1 MGKIHNQ
8 PSMDSTVGNAKSLI
22 EGHHQF
28 LLRNTGQT
36 NDPKVQHYVL
46 NDEGILSNNRHF
58 IADTY
63 MEYQPNGDATT
74 EGQSLL
80 IIGFCYAYMATKN
93 QKYLDLAIK
102 YFDSYV
108 SYFYAG
114 QGIPDTPRRWICNWL
129 CNGKEPTLAH
139 YPLDYAFPTHSGFK
153 TVELNYVNGVT
164 QVPHGAPYF
173 GEYIDVAYK
182 AYDGALGWDS
192 MVATV
197 YGLLPDGSTDWD
209 NMGVEY
215 PVDWVVV
222 RTGDKIDWDGNVI
235 SHNPTE
241 PIGTIKLQNT
251 TVNGLHKTTFAP
263 KVPVELGGYML
274 QRNEVWHNRPAHVP
288 LPGSANQMGNAA
300 DAELWFYE
308 VCYLLFNITGE
319 QRFKKAMDATLFT
332 SMEYSD
338 IDAADMFFRQSTAAN
353 TPWTDGIAYDYS
365 YPNGM
370 YRIYNRDQAGYIDIK
385 AADGTLD
392 IEQQAIAYKVDAN
405 KAICEIN
412 TGAYGEQGKPVSVT
426 AKLQMSANKTDPAP
440 DTYVYG
446 FADFYNIAPVKYLIP
461 INKFV
466 KLLPDTRLAD
476 MRRFTDYGDIA
487 YGMVFYSNVIDG
499 RDMGAVHCTYG
510 AGAAELT
517 LGFWIDTPETSDI
530 TSVTYKSSEAF
541 NLRIEDNDGWRWYW
555 LLPAQADFVTLALP
569 RSSMILSSYQPN
581 HPDTDPRPTSPN
593 WMTVAQCGFLRDND
607 TAGTATLDVYCLNSL
622 PTRFA
627 GNDFYTIKFTLE
639 AKCDAYFSWK
649 VGNCK
654 INNYDLD
661 SLNYTPGVI
670 PFSNIYTEGSPALD
684 GWHGLP
690 YPGYQ
695 SPLIYTHEADTT
707 RMNNMIDFMYDSQ
720 VAYTAKFGITGP
732 GMSAYI
738 WDRWDAV
745 KYGPPNTWTMY
756 HWGDGHAWDGYQPRA
771 YYWAVRALYE
781 LVKTGKTP
789 NPKLVTYVNNWTT
802 WLVGYYDQYQMTPTN
817 FPSESVP
824 VPLPNDFTGH
834 MCGLWLG
841 GACLSAMS
849 GYKPAGIERL
859 IEGAF
864 KELIDNYA
872 VTTPDQVMNGAWS
885 PGLRL
890 GTDNGMFF
898 GFWAGEILKGL
909 GLYIMYKEG
918 ADFDWF

>member
-8 PSMDSTVGNAKSLI
+8 LSIDSKVGTVKNLI
-22 EGHHQF
+22 EGHRTF
-28 LLRNTGQT
+28 LMNNTGET
-36 NDPKVQHYVL
+36 NDAHIQHYVL
-46 NDEGILSNNRHF
+46 NNEGIISNNRHF

-80 IIGFCYAYMATKN
+80 IIGYCYAYMATKN
-93 QKYLDLAIK
+93 QNYLDMAIAA
-102 YFDSYV
+102 FDAYV
-108 SYFYAG
+108 AYFYAG
-114 QGIPDTPRRWICNWL
+114 QPIPDTPQRWICNWL
-129 CNGKEPTLAH
+129 CNGKEPVLAH
-139 YPLDYAFPTHSGFK
+139 YPIDYAFPTHSGFK
-153 TVELNYVNGVT
+153 AAELNYVNGIT

-209 NMGVEY
+209 NLGVEY

-251 TVNGLHKTTFAP
+251 SVNGVHKTTFAP
-263 KVPVELGGYML
+263 KIPVELGGYML
-274 QRNEVWHNRPAHVP
+274 QRNQVWHNRPAHVP

-332 SMEYSD
+332 SSEYSD

-353 TPWTDGIAYDYS
+353 TPWTDGIAYDYA
-365 YPNGM
+365 YPTGM
-370 YRIYNRDQAGYIDIK
+370 YRVYSRDSAGYIDIK
-385 AADGTLD
+385 AQDGTLD
-392 IEQQAIAYKVDAN
+392 IEQQAIAYKVDAD
-405 KAICEIN
+405 KAVCEIN
-412 TGAYGEQGKPVSVT
+412 MGAYGENNTAVSIT
-426 AKLQMSANKTDPAP
+426 AKLQMSATKTDPAP
-440 DTYVYG
+440 PVYIYG
-446 FADFYNIAPVKYLIP
+446 FADFNNINPVKFLIP
-461 INKFV
+461 LNKFV
-466 KLLPDTRLAD
+466 KLGTDTRLSD
-476 MRRFTDYGDIA
+476 MRRFTDYGNLT
-487 YGMVFYSNVIDG
+487 YGMQFYTNVIDG
-499 RDMGAVHCTYG
+499 RDISAVHANFG
-510 AGAAELT
+510 AEAAELT
-517 LGFWIDTPETSDI
+517 FGFWIDTPDKSDI
-530 TSVTYKSSEAF
+530 TSVTYKASEPF
-541 NLRIEDNDGWRWYW
+541 NLRVEDDDGWRWYW
-555 LLPAQADFVTLALP
+555 LLPAQANFTTLALP
-569 RSSMILSSYQPN
+569 RSAMILNSYQPN
-581 HPDTDPRPTSPN
+581 HPDTDPRPTTPN
-593 WMTVAQCGFLRDND
+593 WTTVSQCGFVRDD
-607 TAGTATLDVYCLNSL
+607 DSTGSATIDIYCLNSL
-622 PTRFA
+622 PTRFN
-627 GNDFYTIKFTLE
+627 GNDFYTLKFTLE
-639 AKCDAYFSWK
+639 AKGTQYFSWK

-654 INNYDLD
+654 VNGYDLD

-670 PFSNIYTEGSPALD
+670 PFSNIYTEGSPSMD
-684 GWHGLP
+684 GWHGIP

-695 SPLIYTHEADTT
+695 SPMIYVHQYDAT
-707 RMNNMIDFMYDSQ
+707 RLSNMIKFMYDSQ
-720 VAYTAKFGITGP
+720 VAYTDKFGIVGP
-732 GMSAYI
+732 GMSAYV

-771 YYWAVRALYE
+771 YYWAARALYQ
-781 LVKTGKTP
+781 LVKEGRTP
-789 NPKLVTYVNNWTT
+789 DPKLVTYVDNWTT
-802 WLVGYYDQYQMTPTN
+802 WLISYFNQYNMTPTN
-817 FPSESVP
+817 FPSTSVP
-824 VPLPNDFTGH
+824 VPLPDDFTGH
-834 MCGLWLG
+834 MSGLWLG
-841 GACLSAMS
+841 GACLAFMS
-849 GYKPAGIERL
+849 GRRVAGTEKYIEQNCQE
-859 IEGAF
+859 I
-864 KELIDNYA
+864 IDNYK
-872 VTTPDQVMNGAWS
+872 VTTAGQIMNGCWS

-909 GLYIMYKEG
+909 GLYLMYKEG